1 MSTPPKSLNSR
12 VPWSLLLGQLE
23 VVVRS
28 PVLPAI
34 SRCPLCRNER
44 LTIMEDW
51 LNGGQSF
58 YCRECNESGD
68 MIELAAKAWGMS
80 VAATIIKLTR
90 LGFDLP
96 ADSNAI
102 RGYLTGHVE
111 YRKRLRNCGRIARR
125 FRVTTEICSAQ

>member
-1 MSTPPKSLNSR
+1 
-12 VPWSLLLGQLE
+12 
-23 VVVRS
+23 
-28 PVLPAI
+28 
-34 SRCPLCRNER
+34 
-44 LTIMEDW
+44 MEDW

-58 YCRECNESGD
+58 YCRECNETGD

-111 YRKRLRNCGRIARR
+111 YRKRLRQLWKDCQTFPCHNRNLLRPMMTAAGATR
-125 FRVTTEICSAQ
+125 